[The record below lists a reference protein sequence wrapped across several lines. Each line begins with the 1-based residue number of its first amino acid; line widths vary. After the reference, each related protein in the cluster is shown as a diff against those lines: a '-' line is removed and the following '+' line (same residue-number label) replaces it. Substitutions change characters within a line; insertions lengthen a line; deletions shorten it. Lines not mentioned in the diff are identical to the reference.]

1 MFSGQ
6 FGTTWRTS
14 LRRRPTA
21 PASVPAARTRP
32 MAEAKPLIN
41 QQPAEHDF
49 GYDPET
55 HELPPSSSLLCPD
68 RMSCF
73 GNILCFPCTVLTCGG
88 NYRVIVKPSEE
99 VILLNWGKFFGVIR
113 EPGMYFVSP
122 VGIEQRRV
130 SLRQHTTERNG
141 VWVSDRDAVPVKVS
155 GVVVYRIKHAMHA
168 MFGCDDYTNAVKDQ
182 VDLTLKE
189 ICSEYPFGLA
199 GEQPSLRTN
208 HHMINTRM
216 VELLQPK
223 VEYCGVEIMRFSIT
237 ELSVAQEMQGAM
249 LAKSK
254 TLAMAGA
261 KEMMVQTNVKLI
273 SEAIA
278 LLEKEGVPLSAEGK
292 EKVAA
297 NMLTVMVSNEG
308 GSGSQVLLNI
318 K

>member
-1 MFSGQ
+1 
-6 FGTTWRTS
+6 
-14 LRRRPTA
+14 
-21 PASVPAARTRP
+21 
-32 MAEAKPLIN
+32 
-41 QQPAEHDF
+41 
-49 GYDPET
+49 
-55 HELPPSSSLLCPD
+55 
-68 RMSCF
+68 
-73 GNILCFPCTVLTCGG
+73 
-88 NYRVIVKPSEE
+88 
-99 VILLNWGKFFGVIR
+99 
-113 EPGMYFVSP
+113 
-122 VGIEQRRV
+122 
-130 SLRQHTTERNG
+130 
-141 VWVSDRDAVPVKVS
+141 
-155 GVVVYRIKHAMHA
+155 MHA

>member
-1 MFSGQ
+1 
-6 FGTTWRTS
+6 
-14 LRRRPTA
+14 
-21 PASVPAARTRP
+21 

-41 QQPAEHDF
+41 QQPTEHDF

-55 HELPPSSSLLCPD
+55 HELPSSNKLLCPD
-68 RMSCF
+68 NLSCF
-73 GNILCFPCTVLTCGG
+73 GNFLCTPMTMLSCCG
-88 NYRVIVKPSEE
+88 NYRMIVKPSEE
-99 VILLNWGKFFGVIR
+99 VILLHWGKFFGVIR
-113 EPGMYFVSP
+113 EPGMYYVSP
-122 VGIEQRRV
+122 IGIEQYRV

-141 VWVSDRDAVPVKVS
+141 VKVSDRDAVPVRVS

-168 MFGCDDYTNAVKDQ
+168 MFGCDSYTEAVKDQ

-216 VELLQPK
+216 IELLQPK
-223 VEYCGVEIMRFSIT
+223 VEYCGVEIKSFALT
-237 ELSVAQEMQGAM
+237 EMSVTDEMQGAM

-261 KEMMVQTNVKLI
+261 KETMVQTNVKLI
-273 SEAIA
+273 SEAIG

-297 NMLTVMVSNEG
+297 NMLTVMIANEG
-308 GSGSQVLLNI
+308 GGGGSSVLLNM